1 MQQYMNT
8 GQEDFEQI
16 LQTLH
21 EHFKLIQLTSFEELT
36 QNNRE
41 NKNAKQLLELSN
53 KEINQ
58 LETDLEL
65 MKIEEEDVRYDI
77 FIMIFEMITDNINLR
92 KRLNK
97 LYLRLINQTELSIDK
112 SVTKYYRSI
121 HSRFQEIAE
130 KQLEEQKKSD
140 AK

>member
-92 KRLNK
+92 KRQNK

-112 SVTKYYRSI
+112 SVTKYYRRV
-121 HSRFQEIAE
+121 HSSFQAIAE
-130 KQLEEQKKSD
+130 QQLEEQKKSD